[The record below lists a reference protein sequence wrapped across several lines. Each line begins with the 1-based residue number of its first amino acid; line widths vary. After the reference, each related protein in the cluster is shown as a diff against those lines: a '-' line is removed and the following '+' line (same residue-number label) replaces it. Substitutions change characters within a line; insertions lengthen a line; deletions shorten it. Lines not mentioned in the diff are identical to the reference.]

1 MRYNQIPANTFK
13 ELVLNA
19 AVLATDF
26 APATGEIGEAG
37 LIGATSGGV
46 SFSASTTYKDFGSDI
61 DNCPKNTMELKRIE
75 SIEAKCSGTFVS
87 FNKDIAM
94 RLMAAADTDNL
105 DTTKI
110 VPRNELKTT
119 DFETIWI
126 IGEYSDKNSAANGGY
141 VAIKLLN
148 ALSTGGLQLQTTDKE
163 KGKFAFE
170 FTGHYTMQDVNK
182 VPYELYVKAGTD
194 AA

>member
-19 AVLATDF
+19 AILATDF
-26 APATGEIGEAG
+26 TPATGEIGESG

-46 SFSASTTYKDFGSDI
+46 NFSASTTYTDFGADI
-61 DNCPKNTMELKRIE
+61 DNCSKNSLELKRIE
-75 SIEAKCSGTFVS
+75 SIDAKCSGTFVS
-87 FNKDIAM
+87 INTDLAK
-94 RLMAAADTDNL
+94 RLMASADADGL

-126 IGEYSDKNSAANGGY
+126 IGDYSDKNSAENGGY

-148 ALSTGGLQLQTTDKE
+148 ALSTGGFQIQTTDKE
-163 KGKFAFE
+163 KGKFSFE

-182 VPYELYVKAGTD
+182 VPYEIYIKAGTD
-194 AA
+194 A

>member
-19 AVLATDF
+19 AILATDF
-26 APATGEIGEAG
+26 TPATGEIGASG

-46 SFSASTTYKDFGSDI
+46 NFSASPTYADFGSDI
-61 DNCPKNTMELKRIE
+61 DNCPKNTLELKRVE

-87 FNKDIAM
+87 INTNLAK
-94 RLMAAADTDNL
+94 RLMAAADTDSL

-110 VPRNELKTT
+110 IPRNELKTT

-126 IGEYSDKNSAANGGY
+126 IGDYSDKNSAETGGY

-148 ALSTGGLQLQTTDKE
+148 ALSTGGFQIQTTDKE
-163 KGKFAFE
+163 KGKFSFE
-170 FTGHYTMQDVNK
+170 FTGHYTMQEVNK
-182 VPYELYVKAGTD
+182 VPYEIYIKAGTET
-194 AA
+194 A

>member
-19 AVLATDF
+19 AILATDF
-26 APATGEIGEAG
+26 TPATGEIGASG

-46 SFSASTTYKDFGSDI
+46 NFSASTNYADFGSDI
-61 DNCPKNTMELKRIE
+61 DNCPKNTLELKRVE

-87 FNKDIAM
+87 INADLAK
-94 RLMAAADTDNL
+94 RLMAAADTDSL
-105 DTTKI
+105 DTTKLI
-110 VPRNELKTT
+110 PRNELKTT

-126 IGEYSDKNSAANGGY
+126 IGDYSDKNSATNGGY

-148 ALSTGGLQLQTTDKE
+148 ALSTGGFQIQTTDKE
-163 KGKFAFE
+163 KGKFSFE

-182 VPYELYVKAGTD
+182 VPYEIYIKAGTD

>member
-19 AVLATDF
+19 AILTTAFT
-26 APATGEIGEAG
+26 PATGEIGESG

-46 SFSASTTYKDFGSDI
+46 NFSASTTYTDFGADI
-61 DNCPKNTMELKRIE
+61 DNCSKNSLELKRIE
-75 SIEAKCSGTFVS
+75 SIDAKCSGTFVS
-87 FNKDIAM
+87 INTDLAK
-94 RLMAAADTDNL
+94 RLMASADVDSL
-105 DTTKI
+105 DATKI

-126 IGEYSDKNSAANGGY
+126 IGDYSDKNSATNGGY

-148 ALSTGGLQLQTTDKE
+148 ALSTGGFQIQTTDKE

-182 VPYELYVKAGTD
+182 VPYEIYIKAGTD
-194 AA
+194 A

>member
-1 MRYNQIPANTFK
+1 MRYNQIPENTFK

-19 AVLATDF
+19 AILATDF
-26 APATGEIGEAG
+26 TPATGEIGASG

-46 SFSASTTYKDFGSDI
+46 NFSASTTYADFGSDI
-61 DNCPKNTMELKRIE
+61 DNCPKNTLELKRVE

-87 FNKDIAM
+87 INTDLAK
-94 RLMAAADTDNL
+94 RLMAAADTDSL
-105 DTTKI
+105 DTTKLI
-110 VPRNELKTT
+110 PRNELKNT

-126 IGEYSDKNSAANGGY
+126 IGDYSDKNSAETGGY

-148 ALSTGGLQLQTTDKE
+148 ALSTGGFQIQTTDKE
-163 KGKFAFE
+163 KGKFSFE

-182 VPYELYVKAGTD
+182 VPYEIYIKAGTD

>member
-19 AVLATDF
+19 AILTTDF
-26 APATGEIGEAG
+26 TPATGVIGESG

-46 SFSASTTYKDFGSDI
+46 NFSASTTYTDFGADI
-61 DNCPKNTMELKRIE
+61 DNCSKNSLELKRIE
-75 SIEAKCSGTFVS
+75 SIDAKCSGTFVS
-87 FNKDIAM
+87 INTDLAK
-94 RLMAAADTDNL
+94 RLMASADVDGL
-105 DTTKI
+105 DTAKI

-126 IGEYSDKNSAANGGY
+126 IGDYSDKNSAENGGY

-148 ALSTGGLQLQTTDKE
+148 ALSTGGFQIQTTDKE

-182 VPYELYVKAGTD
+182 VPYEIYIKAGTD

>member
-13 ELVLNA
+13 ELMMNA
-19 AVLATDF
+19 AILATDF
-26 APATGEIGEAG
+26 TPATGEIGESG

-46 SFSASTTYKDFGSDI
+46 NFTTTTTYKDFGEDI

-75 SIEAKCSGTFVS
+75 SIEVKCSGTFVS
-87 FNKDIAM
+87 INKDLAK
-94 RLMAAADTDNL
+94 RLMASADADST
-105 DTTKI
+105 DTTKLI
-110 VPRNELKTT
+110 PRNELKTA
-119 DFETIWI
+119 DFQTIWI
-126 IGEYSDKNSAANGGY
+126 IGDYSDKNSEENGGY

-148 ALSTGGLQLQTTDKE
+148 ALSTGGFQIQTTDKE
-163 KGKFAFE
+163 KGKFSFE
-170 FTGHYTMQDVNK
+170 FTGHYSIEAVNK

>member
-19 AVLATDF
+19 AILTTDF
-26 APATGEIGEAG
+26 TPATGEIGASG

-46 SFSASTTYKDFGSDI
+46 NFSASTNYADFGSDI
-61 DNCPKNTMELKRIE
+61 DNCPKNTLELKRVE

-87 FNKDIAM
+87 INTDLAK

-105 DTTKI
+105 DTTKL

-126 IGEYSDKNSAANGGY
+126 IGDYSDKNSAENGGY

-148 ALSTGGLQLQTTDKE
+148 ALSTGGFQIQTTDKE
-163 KGKFAFE
+163 KGKFSFE

-182 VPYELYVKAGTD
+182 VPYEIYIKAGTD

>member
-19 AVLATDF
+19 AILTTDF
-26 APATGEIGEAG
+26 TPATGEIGESG

-46 SFSASTTYKDFGSDI
+46 NFSASTTYTDFGADI
-61 DNCPKNTMELKRIE
+61 DNCSKNTLELKRIE

-87 FNKDIAM
+87 INTDLAK
-94 RLMAAADTDNL
+94 RLMAAADTDSL
-105 DTTKI
+105 DTTKLT
-110 VPRNELKTT
+110 PRNELKTT

-126 IGEYSDKNSAANGGY
+126 IGDYSDKNSATNGGY

-148 ALSTGGLQLQTTDKE
+148 ALSTGGFQIQTTDKE

-182 VPYELYVKAGTD
+182 VPYELYIKAGTD

>member
-19 AVLATDF
+19 AILTTSF
-26 APATGEIGEAG
+26 TPATGEIGESG

-46 SFSASTTYKDFGSDI
+46 NFSASTTYTDFGADI
-61 DNCPKNTMELKRIE
+61 DNCSKNSLELKRIE
-75 SIEAKCSGTFVS
+75 SIDAKCSGTFVS
-87 FNKDIAM
+87 INIDLAK
-94 RLMAAADTDNL
+94 RLMASADVDGL

-126 IGEYSDKNSAANGGY
+126 IGDYSDKNSAENGGY

-148 ALSTGGLQLQTTDKE
+148 ALSTGGFQIQTTDKE

-170 FTGHYTMQDVNK
+170 FTGHYTMQDANK
-182 VPYELYVKAGTD
+182 VPYEIYIKAGTD

>member
-19 AVLATDF
+19 AILTTDF
-26 APATGEIGEAG
+26 TPATGEIGESG

-46 SFSASTTYKDFGSDI
+46 NFSASTNYADFGSDI
-61 DNCPKNTMELKRIE
+61 DNCPKNTLELKRVE
-75 SIEAKCSGTFVS
+75 SIDAKCSGTFVS
-87 FNKDIAM
+87 INTELAK
-94 RLMAAADTDNL
+94 RLMAAADTDSL
-105 DTTKI
+105 DTTKL
-110 VPRNELKTT
+110 VPRNELKIT

-126 IGEYSDKNSAANGGY
+126 IGDYSDKNSATNGGY

-148 ALSTGGLQLQTTDKE
+148 ALSTGGFQIQTTDKE
-163 KGKFAFE
+163 KGKFSFE

-182 VPYELYVKAGTD
+182 VPYEIYIKAGTD

>member
-13 ELVLNA
+13 ELMMNA

-26 APATGEIGEAG
+26 TPATGEIGESG

-46 SFSASTTYKDFGSDI
+46 NFTTTTTYKDFGEDI

-75 SIEAKCSGTFVS
+75 SIEVKCSGTFVS
-87 FNKDIAM
+87 INKDLAK
-94 RLMAAADTDNL
+94 RLMASADADST
-105 DTTKI
+105 DTTKLI
-110 VPRNELKTT
+110 PRNELKTA
-119 DFETIWI
+119 DFQTIWI
-126 IGEYSDKNSAANGGY
+126 IGDYSDKNSEENGGY

-148 ALSTGGLQLQTTDKE
+148 ALSTGGFQIQTTDKE
-163 KGKFAFE
+163 KGKFSFE
-170 FTGHYTMQDVNK
+170 FTGHYSIEAVNK

>member
-19 AVLATDF
+19 AILTTDF
-26 APATGEIGEAG
+26 TPATGEIGESG

-46 SFSASTTYKDFGSDI
+46 NFSASTNYADFGSDI
-61 DNCPKNTMELKRIE
+61 DNCPKNTLELKRVE

-87 FNKDIAM
+87 INTELAK

-105 DTTKI
+105 DTTKL

-126 IGEYSDKNSAANGGY
+126 IGDYSDKNSAENGGY

-148 ALSTGGLQLQTTDKE
+148 ALSTGGFQIQTTDKE
-163 KGKFAFE
+163 KGKFSFE

-182 VPYELYVKAGTD
+182 VPYEIYIKAGTD

>member
-19 AVLATDF
+19 AILTTDF
-26 APATGEIGEAG
+26 TPATGEIGESG

-46 SFSASTTYKDFGSDI
+46 NFSASTNYADFGSDI
-61 DNCPKNTMELKRIE
+61 DNCPKNTLELKRVE

-87 FNKDIAM
+87 INTDLAK
-94 RLMAAADTDNL
+94 RLMAAADTDSL
-105 DTTKI
+105 DTTKL

-126 IGEYSDKNSAANGGY
+126 IGDYSDKNSAENGGY

-148 ALSTGGLQLQTTDKE
+148 ALSTGGFQIQTTDKE
-163 KGKFAFE
+163 KGKFSFE

-182 VPYELYVKAGTD
+182 VPYEIYIKAGTD

>member
-13 ELVLNA
+13 ELMMNA
-19 AVLATDF
+19 AILATDF
-26 APATGEIGEAG
+26 TPATGEIGESG

-46 SFSASTTYKDFGSDI
+46 NFTTTTSYKDFGEDI

-75 SIEAKCSGTFVS
+75 SIEVKCSGTFVS
-87 FNKDIAM
+87 INKDLAK
-94 RLMAAADTDNL
+94 RLMASADADST
-105 DTTKI
+105 DTTKLI
-110 VPRNELKTT
+110 PRNELKTA
-119 DFETIWI
+119 DFQTIWI
-126 IGEYSDKNSAANGGY
+126 IGDYSDKNSEENGGY

-148 ALSTGGLQLQTTDKE
+148 ALSTGGFQIQTTDKE
-163 KGKFAFE
+163 KGKFSFE
-170 FTGHYTMQDVNK
+170 FTGHYSIEAVNK

>member
-26 APATGEIGEAG
+26 TPTTGEIGESG

-46 SFSASTTYKDFGSDI
+46 NFSASTTYTDFGADI
-61 DNCPKNTMELKRIE
+61 DNCSKNTLELKRIE

-87 FNKDIAM
+87 INTDLAK
-94 RLMAAADTDNL
+94 RLMAAADTDSL
-105 DTTKI
+105 DTTKLI
-110 VPRNELKTT
+110 PRNELKTT

-126 IGEYSDKNSAANGGY
+126 IGDYSDKNSATNGGY

-148 ALSTGGLQLQTTDKE
+148 ALSTGGFQIQTTDKE
-163 KGKFAFE
+163 KGKFSFE

-182 VPYELYVKAGTD
+182 VPYEIYIKAGTD

>member
-19 AVLATDF
+19 AILTTDF
-26 APATGEIGEAG
+26 TPGTGEIGESG

-46 SFSASTTYKDFGSDI
+46 NFSASTTYADFGTDI
-61 DNCPKNTMELKRIE
+61 DNCPKNTLELKRVE
-75 SIEAKCSGTFVS
+75 NIEAKCSGTFVS
-87 FNKDIAM
+87 INTALAK
-94 RLMAAADTDNL
+94 RLMAAADTDSL
-105 DTTKI
+105 DTTKL
-110 VPRNELKTT
+110 VPRNELKTA

-126 IGEYSDKNSAANGGY
+126 IGDYSDKNSAQNGGY
-141 VAIKLLN
+141 VAIKLIN
-148 ALSTGGLQLQTTDKE
+148 ALSTGGFQIQTTDKE
-163 KGKFAFE
+163 KGKFSFE

-182 VPYELYVKAGTD
+182 VPYEIYIKAGTD

>member
-19 AVLATDF
+19 AILTTDF
-26 APATGEIGEAG
+26 TPTTGEIGESG

-46 SFSASTTYKDFGSDI
+46 NFSASTTYADFGSDI
-61 DNCPKNTMELKRIE
+61 DNCPKNTLELKRVE

-87 FNKDIAM
+87 INAALAK
-94 RLMAAADTDNL
+94 RLMAAADTDSL
-105 DTTKI
+105 DATKL
-110 VPRNELKTT
+110 VPRNELKTA

-126 IGEYSDKNSAANGGY
+126 IGDYSDKNSATNGGY
-141 VAIKLLN
+141 VAIKLIN
-148 ALSTGGLQLQTTDKE
+148 ALSTGGFQIQTTDKE
-163 KGKFAFE
+163 KGKFSFE

-182 VPYELYVKAGTD
+182 VPYEIYIKAGTD

>member
-19 AVLATDF
+19 AILTTDF
-26 APATGEIGEAG
+26 TPSTGEIGESG

-46 SFSASTTYKDFGSDI
+46 NFSASTTYADFGSDI
-61 DNCPKNTMELKRIE
+61 DNCPKNTLELKRVE
-75 SIEAKCSGTFVS
+75 SIDAKCSGTFVS
-87 FNKDIAM
+87 INTDLAK
-94 RLMAAADTDNL
+94 RLMAAADTDTL
-105 DTTKI
+105 DQTKL

-119 DFETIWI
+119 DFETLWI
-126 IGEYSDKNSAANGGY
+126 IGDYSDKNSAENGGY

-148 ALSTGGLQLQTTDKE
+148 ALSTGGFQIQTTDKE

-182 VPYELYVKAGTD
+182 VPYEIYIKAGTD
-194 AA
+194 DE